1 MSAELGLLPSTIER
15 ACTLTMSPSDYIIR
29 ICLIRDEVS
38 LQELNPPVWRRFKVS
53 SAVNLELL
61 HDKLIAPIMVSF
73 FVYNRALLLHA
84 PTYQQMT
91 QSHDMVYLF
100 AIQLL

>member
-1 MSAELGLLPSTIER
+1 MHIMP
-15 ACTLTMSPSDYIIR
+15 PSDYIIR

-73 FVYNRALLLHA
+73 CLLLLHA